1 MTKELV
7 FICLPVCRFS
17 RPCMAAFVVD
27 PTLQSGAELLDALCY
42 IDHDIEEPGL
52 REEVDR
58 LIEEEMKRFRPR

>member
-1 MTKELV
+1 
-7 FICLPVCRFS
+7 
-17 RPCMAAFVVD
+17 MAAFVVD